1 MLAGYLL
8 QTIGRQS
15 DKLAEALVRD
25 LTTNE
30 QTPSFRRLPMAALR
44 ERAFAIYGHLGDWLA
59 AGSEAQVATTF
70 AALGRQRFEEQIP
83 LEELVYA
90 ITLTKQ
96 HVRNSISRLGEIE
109 SAIEVHYVIDLH
121 TMLEV
126 FFDRAVHATVTGY
139 EQARREPPLGDRPQP
154 WAKIG
159 IKTTEGVKVSA
170 HLGGWLP

>member
-8 QTIGRQS
+8 QTLERHS
-15 DKLAEALVRD
+15 DTLTDALVRD

-30 QTPSFRRLPMAALR
+30 QTPSFRRLPIAALR

-59 AGSEAQVATTF
+59 ARSEAQIATTF

-90 ITLTKQ
+90 IILTKQ
-96 HVRNSISRLGEIE
+96 HLRDRISRLGEIE
-109 SAIEVHYVIDLH
+109 SSIQLHYVIDLH

-139 EQARREPPLGDRPQP
+139 EQARREPPLGDRPQH
-154 WAKIG
+154 WAHMG